1 VDDHKADRA
10 QTLVSHAKPRRRPF
24 GVLVVALIQ
33 LGTIA
38 FALLG
43 TLASW
48 VMPWEG
54 TLVVYLQEHSWARG
68 AILLFGV
75 AVLVAVIGMW
85 QLRYWGWALMVS
97 LVGVSLLL
105 DLTNWW
111 QLGSETPIALYGR
124 LALDV
129 VSAFYLNTSAVQEA
143 FRGQSGP
150 SGPAVRPAAGT
161 ESAGRVDP

>member
-1 VDDHKADRA
+1 
-10 QTLVSHAKPRRRPF
+10 
-24 GVLVVALIQ
+24 
-33 LGTIA
+33 
-38 FALLG
+38 
-43 TLASW
+43 
-48 VMPWEG
+48 
-54 TLVVYLQEHSWARG
+54 
-68 AILLFGV
+68 
-75 AVLVAVIGMW
+75 
-85 QLRYWGWALMVS
+85 MVS

-150 SGPAVRPAAGT
+150 SGPAAGT